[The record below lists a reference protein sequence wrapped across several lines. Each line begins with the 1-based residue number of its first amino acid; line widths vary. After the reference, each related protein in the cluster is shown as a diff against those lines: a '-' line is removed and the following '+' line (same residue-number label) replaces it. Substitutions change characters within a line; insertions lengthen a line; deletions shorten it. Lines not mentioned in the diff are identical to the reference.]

1 MCVGCRVRAPRADL
15 LRVVAAGD
23 VLVPDPS
30 RVLPGRG
37 ASLHADLVC
46 LELAERRRAFP
57 RALRLAGPLDIRAV
71 RDHVQQT
78 RPDPESR
85 SPQR

>member
-1 MCVGCRVRAPRADL
+1 MGCRRRAPRADL

-37 ASLHADLVC
+37 ASLHHALAC
-46 LELAERRRAFP
+46 LELAERRRAFS
-57 RALRLAGPLDIRAV
+57 RALRSAGPLDSRGV
-71 RDHVQQT
+71 RDLLEQA
-78 RPDPESR
+78 RPDTESR
-85 SPQR
+85 STQR